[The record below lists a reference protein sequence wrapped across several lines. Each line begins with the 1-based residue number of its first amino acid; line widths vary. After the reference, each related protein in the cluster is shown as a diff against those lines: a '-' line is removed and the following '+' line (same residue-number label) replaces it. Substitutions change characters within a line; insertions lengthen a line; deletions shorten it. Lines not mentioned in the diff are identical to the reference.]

1 MAAPATVSF
10 SKVQLNA
17 LESLYN
23 GTNGKEWRWYVDES
37 YFGVHWNF
45 TTTHPNPCTP
55 QKWQGIT
62 CSNTICTSSHPC
74 NVVELALPDFRMKG
88 MLPQSISNL
97 TYLTSLDLASNSLY
111 GPIPTTISKLTAL
124 TNLQLTSN
132 NFNGSIPSSL
142 SKLIKLRT
150 LNLAQNHLQGSIPP
164 SLYTGLISLTSWIMN
179 NNFLNGE
186 ISPLIGVMNSLNEM
200 DFGFN
205 FLGGMIPS
213 NISYCHNLQTLI
225 LTSNLFTGSLNNLTN
240 PSLVKL
246 DLSANGFGGSIPVT
260 ISQLTNLQ
268 HLDLSINQ
276 VTSSIPETLYSIKN
290 LTSLLLTENNF
301 RGTLSPHIAQLQQ
314 MKLFDI
320 EKNKMHGSL
329 PSNIGDLNA
338 SLESLQLGKN
348 DFTGPLPDSLGQLV
362 NLIRFTAGEC
372 HFNSTIPQEIGNMT
386 ELRYLDLNHNQLNG
400 TIPVGITLLKELNSI
415 DLSNNL
421 LYGTIPSSFG
431 SNSNQML
438 LNNVNFKKNQ
448 LSGSITDCFENLL
461 LLQSLSLSFNN
472 FTGSLS
478 KNFFMNNK
486 QLNFLDLSFNQFTG
500 PIPLDMT
507 GNNQLKT
514 IYLQNNQFNG
524 SLPSQIGNY
533 WNQLLVINLENNE
546 FTGNIPNSFCEINKI
561 NVLYMS
567 NNRFH
572 GRLPSCL
579 TNLTQ
584 LSRVELINN
593 HFTGQLPEIFDKF
606 RRLSKFLASDN
617 QFFGTL
623 PITLGQASLL
633 DTLYIENNLLTG
645 TIPSSY
651 GTDLIHLRFLKL
663 GSNQLNGT
671 LPIVLGQLQQFEVLS
686 VTNNQLTGEIYCQV
700 KNSSISFLKT
710 LLLAYNQFS
719 NTIPRELCQLY
730 GLEDL
735 SLYNN
740 YFIDVIPNCFN
751 NISSLSNISLSSN
764 YLYSTIPNSLG
775 NVILLSELY
784 LDNNLLTGRI
794 PTSFSH
800 LFELQILSLSN
811 NDFTGSLPVHFN
823 ELRKISFINISFNH
837 LTGPLSNRFIRM
849 EHLGTL
855 LVNDNRFSGS
865 IEQLFNSTI
874 RLRINTIDLSSNQL
888 TGTIPSYVF
897 NNSRQLLSFAAID
910 NCFSGKIPEEICN
923 AETLTAIALDGLHTS
938 SACTQKILPFSKA
951 KSYSIPIN
959 LQGSIPFCVY
969 KMKNLKTLHLSG
981 NGLTGTLP
989 TDLTIS
995 SSLTDLSL
1003 SHNRLY
1009 GSIPTIFQEH
1019 NWINL
1024 DLSFNKF
1031 NGILLN
1037 NNVSYNDNYYNSMN
1051 SSLTLE
1057 INRLSGS
1064 IPSSLLTMNNINI
1077 LKGNIFSCSNNFIQS
1092 NDNNHDDLPVHDS
1105 NTLTYS
1111 CGSDSVNSSLLVW
1124 LLVITLSFGLPLL
1137 LIGLSIVFNKKETEH
1152 KWITWIKKNFLLL
1165 QTWWEVYQSIH
1176 LSNFYLQP
1184 LDYIY
1189 EFGIVIKGIR
1199 TMTIRLTL
1207 FIVVF
1212 LLPVH
1217 IGLST
1222 VYGTY
1227 TYQYAWVLSM
1237 AYLSGFLPAVVLF
1250 FCLFLFL
1257 VFIGQNL
1264 AFLATSNEQQAP
1276 LNSSSSS
1283 ASSSMR
1289 QQSTSSSSIFKPKA
1303 VRYEFLFSWKLLRK
1317 NMSKSLLI
1325 EMIGLGIFN
1334 CLITLVVQFSFVF
1347 AVTSASS
1354 LNNRSINLI
1363 SFVISIFFV
1372 FWNNMIVIG
1381 LFSKRIRYLQD
1392 QFRLTSSLPHTTS
1405 TPEVTSNPLASDH
1418 AFPLQ
1423 QVHHENEESRPTTV
1437 PGSRDTGIASTTFTL
1452 SGNQLSSTPTIISKM
1467 ISKEDNSTN
1476 LNIYYSNKE
1485 DNLFNEERRI
1495 FFLTY
1500 LLTFNNVIAPL
1511 IAALFISPDCFYYLL
1526 VTPPSITTNY
1536 NVVVCDKEVGSYIY
1550 EGICLDYNILTPSVS
1565 FIPPFLYSYQ
1575 CSSTLLPIFASF
1587 NLYRYFFTGVLIP
1600 ISRIVL
1606 KLFQE
1611 WYYKRYGSTSIFYL
1625 ISLMMLSPSR
1635 ILYDDDVDASK
1646 TTTNPED
1653 GKVISQLT
1661 EKELK
1666 RKEEREKI
1674 NLTFFNKRQFI
1685 NRDYIVLPIISEFTV
1700 FITFGAIFPPLA
1712 IVVCYTIC
1720 ITTLFIQTIIG
1731 RVVVISRTQ
1740 SAVKKYLSKMNEE
1753 CRNFR
1758 RLFLQ
1763 SIPLISILASFFW
1776 GFFLFDILGDSDS
1789 SSVSSTVWIF
1799 IMMGFAPIISYVAEV
1814 LLDKVFDKVCSN
1826 STERD
1831 VTDEEKQEEKSNT
1844 KLPTF
1849 QEESSHLSSSDDKD
1863 VI

>member
-1 MAAPATVSF
+1 MEEQVTAPTTVSF

-23 GTNGKEWRWYVDES
+23 ATNGKEWRWYVDES

-45 TTTHPNPCTP
+45 TTSHPNPCTP

-62 CSNTICTSSHPC
+62 CSNTICSSSHPC

-88 MLPQSISNL
+88 ILPQSISNL
-97 TYLTSLDLASNSLY
+97 TYLTSLDLASNSLF

-132 NFNGSIPSSL
+132 SFNGSIPSSI
-142 SKLIKLRT
+142 SKLTKLRT

-164 SLYTGLISLTSWIMN
+164 SLYTGLTALTSWIMN
-179 NNFLNGE
+179 NNLLNGE
-186 ISPLIGVMNSLNEM
+186 ISPLIGVMNSLTEI

-205 FLGGMIPS
+205 FFGGVIPS

-240 PSLVKL
+240 PSLIKL
-246 DLSANGFGGSIPVT
+246 DLSANGFRGSVPAT
-260 ISQLTNLQ
+260 INQLINLQ

-276 VTSSIPETLYSIKN
+276 FTSTIPETLYSIKN
-290 LTSLLLTENNF
+290 LTSLLLTENNL
-301 RGTLSPHIAQLQQ
+301 RGTLSPNITQLKQ

-320 EKNKMHGSL
+320 ENNKMYGSL

-348 DFTGPLPDSLGQLV
+348 DFTGALPDSLCQLV
-362 NLIRFTAGEC
+362 NLIRFTAGQC
-372 HFNSTIPQEIGNMT
+372 HFNSTIPQEIGNLT
-386 ELRYLDLNHNQLNG
+386 KLRYLDLNHNQLNG
-400 TIPVGITLLKELNSI
+400 TIPIGITLLKELNSI
-415 DLSNNL
+415 DFSNNL

-431 SNSNQML
+431 SNSNQTL
-438 LNNVNFKKNQ
+438 LNNINFKKNQ
-448 LSGSITDCFENLL
+448 LSGSIRDCFNDLL

-478 KNFFMNNK
+478 KDFFMNNK

-500 PIPLDMT
+500 PLPSEINSN
-507 GNNQLKT
+507 NNQLAT
-514 IYLQNNQFNG
+514 IYLENNQFNG
-524 SLPSQIGNY
+524 SLPSQIGN
-533 WNQLLVINLENNE
+533 WNQLLVINLENNA
-546 FTGNIPNSFCEINKI
+546 FTGNIPTSFCEINQI

-567 NNRFH
+567 NNRFK

-584 LSRVELINN
+584 LSRIELINN
-593 HFTGQLPEIFDKF
+593 HFTGQLPEIFDEL
-606 RRLSKFLASDN
+606 RRLSHFLASDN

-645 TIPSSY
+645 PIPSSY

-663 GSNQLNGT
+663 DSNQLNGT

-686 VTNNQLTGEIYCQV
+686 VTNNQLTGEIHCQV
-700 KNSSISFLKT
+700 KNSSISFIKT

-740 YFIDVIPNCFN
+740 YFIDLIPNCFN
-751 NISSLSNISLSSN
+751 NISALSNISLSSN
-764 YLYSTIPNSLG
+764 YLYNTIPNSLG

-784 LDNNLLTGRI
+784 LDNNLLTGSI
-794 PTSFSH
+794 PSSFSH

-811 NDFTGSLPVHFN
+811 NDFTGSLPIHFN

-849 EHLGTL
+849 EQLQTL
-855 LVNDNRFSGS
+855 LVNDNRFSSS

-938 SACTQKILPFSKA
+938 SAF
-951 KSYSIPIN
+951 
-959 LQGSIPFCVY
+959 
-969 KMKNLKTLHLSG
+969 
-981 NGLTGTLP
+981 
-989 TDLTIS
+989 
-995 SSLTDLSL
+995 
-1003 SHNRLY
+1003 
-1009 GSIPTIFQEH
+1009 
-1019 NWINL
+1019 
-1024 DLSFNKF
+1024 FN
-1031 NGILLN
+1031 
-1037 NNVSYNDNYYNSMN
+1037 
-1051 SSLTLE
+1051 
-1057 INRLSGS
+1057 
-1064 IPSSLLTMNNINI
+1064 
-1077 LKGNIFSCSNNFIQS
+1077 
-1092 NDNNHDDLPVHDS
+1092 
-1105 NTLTYS
+1105 
-1111 CGSDSVNSSLLVW
+1111 
-1124 LLVITLSFGLPLL
+1124 
-1137 LIGLSIVFNKKETEH
+1137 NKKIEY

-1184 LDYIY
+1184 LDHIY
-1189 EFGIVIKGIR
+1189 DFGIVMKGIR
-1199 TMTIRLTL
+1199 TMTIRLTI
-1207 FIVVF
+1207 FIIVF

-1257 VFIGQNL
+1257 VYIGQNL
-1264 AFLATSNEQQAP
+1264 AFLAASNEQQAP
-1276 LNSSSSS
+1276 LNGSSSST
-1283 ASSSMR
+1283 SSSMR
-1289 QQSTSSSSIFKPKA
+1289 QQSTSSSSILKPKA
-1303 VRYEFLFSWKLLRK
+1303 VRYEFLFSWKLLKK

-1325 EMIGLGIFN
+1325 EMIGLGILN

-1354 LNNRSINLI
+1354 LNNRSINMI
-1363 SFVISIFFV
+1363 SFVISLFFV

-1392 QFRLTSSLPHTTS
+1392 QFRLTSSLPFNS
-1405 TPEVTSNPLASDH
+1405 SQQVTINPLTSDH
-1418 AFPLQ
+1418 ALPLQ
-1423 QVHHENEESRPTTV
+1423 QVHHESRPTTV
-1437 PGSRDTGIASTTFTL
+1437 PDSRDTGIAPTTFTL
-1452 SGNQLSSTPTIISKM
+1452 STLPMTEGNQLSSSATIIT
-1467 ISKEDNSTN
+1467 KEDNSNN

-1526 VTPPSITTNY
+1526 VTPPSITTDY

-1550 EGICLDYNILTPSVS
+1550 EGICLDYNVLTPSVS

-1606 KLFQE
+1606 KLVQE
-1611 WYYKRYGSTSIFYL
+1611 WYYKHYGSTSIFYL

-1635 ILYDDDVDASK
+1635 ILYDDDTDVPKAIIN
-1646 TTTNPED
+1646 TED
-1653 GKVISQLT
+1653 GEIGNQLT
-1661 EKELK
+1661 DGEVK

-1740 SAVKKYLSKMNEE
+1740 SAMKKYLSKMNEE

-1789 SSVSSTVWIF
+1789 SSVSTTVWIF

-1814 LLDKVFDKVCSN
+1814 LLDKVFEKVCSN
-1826 STERD
+1826 DTERD
-1831 VTDEEKQEEKSNT
+1831 VRGVRDEENHEEKS
-1844 KLPTF
+1844 KSQIPTF
-1849 QEESSHLSSSDDKD
+1849 QEESSDLPSSDDKD